1 MNRIRGRGWVFLMV
15 WLVWFPLAGAAAEI
29 QLPCLL
35 GSCSSPLAGSTPE
48 RIQNIR
54 AAVEKISGRVLQPG
68 ESFSYNQ
75 TVGPRTRATGF
86 LPAPAIVHEALRP
99 VIGGGI
105 CQVSSTLFNAV
116 LLSDLTILERHRH
129 YTPVNYLPLGMDATI
144 SWGTK
149 DFRFKNNS
157 PGSIQ
162 IIGRVSDST
171 LTFQIYGE
179 QPLPEELRLETEI
192 VESPSPHPEEESEPA
207 IEIKLY
213 RVRLKEGKTIARQLI
228 HTDFYPARIIQPPR
242 ES

>member
-1 MNRIRGRGWVFLMV
+1 MIPTMWR
-15 WLVWFPLAGAAAEI
+15 WFFRLLILLLPLDSVSADI
-29 QLPCLL
+29 QLPFLL

-54 AAVEKISGRVLQPG
+54 AAVEKISGKILLPG
-68 ESFSYNQ
+68 ETFSYNQ
-75 TVGPRTRATGF
+75 TVGPRTRAAGF

-99 VIGGGI
+99 VTGGGI

-116 LLSDLTILERHRH
+116 LLSDLKVVERHRH

-149 DFRFKNNS
+149 DFRFRNTS
-157 PGSIQ
+157 PGSVQ

-179 QPLPEELRLETEI
+179 QPLADELRLETEI
-192 VESPSPHPEEESEPA
+192 VESPSPHPDETSEPG

-213 RVRLKEGKTIARQLI
+213 RIRQKEGKILARQLI
-228 HTDFYPARIIQPPR
+228 HTDYYPARIVQTPR
-242 ES
+242 EP

>member
-1 MNRIRGRGWVFLMV
+1 MIRTMWR
-15 WLVWFPLAGAAAEI
+15 WLSGLVLLLILPLTGEPGEI

-54 AAVEKISGRVLQPG
+54 AAVEKISGKILLPG
-68 ESFSYNQ
+68 ETFSYNQ

-105 CQVSSTLFNAV
+105 CQVSSTLFDAV
-116 LLSDLTILERHRH
+116 LLSDLKVLERHRH

-149 DFRFKNNS
+149 DFRFRNTS
-157 PGSIQ
+157 PGSVQ

-179 QPLPEELRLETEI
+179 NPLPDELRLETEI
-192 VESPSPHPEEESEPA
+192 VESPSPHPEPSSEPG

-213 RVRLKEGKTIARQLI
+213 RIRQKEGKTVARQLI
-228 HTDFYPARIIQPPR
+228 HTDFYPARIIQPPQ
-242 ES
+242 EP